1 MGHGAL
7 GHGVWGIG
15 HRALSRTISARNLK
29 TVRTH
34 FSKKR
39 QSRKDTYQQATALG
53 CVHLYMHIFK
63 SYTIAK
69 KEMQQGRRDRERR
82 MDKDEGIPTRWFS
95 KRPLL

>member
-1 MGHGAL
+1 
-7 GHGVWGIG
+7 
-15 HRALSRTISARNLK
+15 
-29 TVRTH
+29 
-34 FSKKR
+34 
-39 QSRKDTYQQATALG
+39 
-53 CVHLYMHIFK
+53 MHIFK